1 MFIQQLFEGEI
12 KRVIVIYPGRFQPF
26 HLGHK
31 EVFETLQAKFGMD
44 NVYIG
49 TSNKT
54 DAVKSPFNFSDK
66 LQLMT
71 AAGVNNHHVIEVTS
85 PYMPDDYIRTIGFD
99 PKQTV
104 MIFAVGEPDL
114 KRLEVDA
121 NYTALT
127 PTGRPSKIPDG
138 KSVGDP
144 KPFKTFRSLQDSTT
158 ADQHQYVLIVN
169 EREKAVEVNGKK
181 INASHGTQVRELWN
195 QVRNDPKASAQV
207 LQQLYGRATP
217 ELAHLFNKIPDS
229 NAAPAPAPAAAP
241 KLKAVKQPQ
250 PAADLNEFAPPG
262 GDDGNDGFSDETLK
276 RLAAQWWQGDEDPRV
291 EKTLAAAGWEIG
303 QDEGYDNGGV
313 FVVQAGDINGNSY
326 ISWPAE
332 ELEGLGEGAII
343 TKDQLVDIYIKGK
356 GKNNMPIQ
364 KKVGAQIP
372 NSKVN
377 AFIAAVA
384 DKYGLNPKAFVYGP
398 SNGMSEAT
406 GDEKFDK
413 SMRQMTGKITPAD
426 ADEMFPTQEFEPY
439 DLDPS
444 RVPNEEKYKAKLFP
458 LAYQYWT
465 DGDNADELRKLGWE
479 PEYGDDY
486 VMVVLYGIGHDGHI
500 QYDKYDFD
508 AEGNDSVNEDA
519 AGVGVVASKKQKNDP
534 RYSMSLTKDVRPGE
548 VARNMKKLHLEGN
561 RGYNHGFASPTAPS
575 LGRRGRED
583 DEYHVPDPAPST
595 WYIRAN
601 GKIIKDKMGTPF
613 QFRDK
618 EAAHKSAMTMM
629 AKPFNAGKKFVLTTR
644 PEDEQGVAEA
654 KHFRTTYG
662 WAGGRNEKTG
672 KTYKHPDQI
681 KADKEEKRKEK
692 ELELEKNKQQTVAE
706 DAGPVTHRIG
716 VTVIDPNHPMVSKR
730 KEAIQKSIRITQ
742 TSRIDREAAINQAI
756 AHYRRK
762 GYKVLDHH
770 YMGTVD
776 ATVAE
781 GAELKQAKRKYNQ
794 AAKDANLDQVGAGKK
809 IDTMKKSLRQKDLD
823 NKKEIEEGATG
834 AKPGWMLRQ
843 DPALAKKVK
852 DSKAG
857 HQALKKWAG
866 KPVPKDDKQD
876 VAEATGDQKFDTMM
890 NKMTTGAMDREF
902 TLVTELGKLGQR
914 IVQNPK
920 LWARYQE
927 ENDSGDPD
935 WIISLIMD
943 GTGATFEEVSHLS
956 DLFGEIGGGMGRII
970 DFAWSVKEGHWEED
984 FLNPYRQHRSQGVA
998 ESMFDIDDKIKG
1010 QIQNITTEISDIP
1023 GYWDHQRDTFTPYGV
1038 EALEKA
1044 LGNNKKYVKYALSLT
1059 SDDYYVDESG
1069 LGLDYKRNRFKSLNM
1084 RENTEELNIGDP
1096 VIITGDVQFKGKT
1109 GDIDSFGDM
1118 KRFVVVN
1125 LYNYGRHSFHSS
1137 DVSSNEYVDPNEI
1150 DEDMYQYNKED
1161 PYNSEFAPRAG
1172 MGRMTLR
1179 GWKQQMIKRTAELA
1193 QQMSDAGQDI
1203 DKAAIWDHVY
1213 KKLKSMNMDPIAQE
1227 IEQAQAELEKIRQR
1241 GGVRSRAFN
1250 K

>member
-44 NVYIG
+44 NVFIG

-71 AAGVNNHHVIEVTS
+71 AAGVNNHHVIEVSS
-85 PYMPDDYIRTIGFD
+85 PYMPDDYVRTIGFD
-99 PKQTV
+99 PKETV

-207 LQQLYGRATP
+207 LQQLYGRSTP

-241 KLKAVKQPQ
+241 KLKAVKQPK

-313 FVVQAGDINGNSY
+313 FVVQAGDINGDSY

-377 AFIAAVA
+377 AFISAVA
-384 DKYGLNPKAFVYGP
+384 NKYGLNPKAFVYGP
-398 SNGMSEAT
+398 SNPMS
-406 GDEKFDK
+406 
-413 SMRQMTGKITPAD
+413 
-426 ADEMFPTQEFEPY
+426 
-439 DLDPS
+439 
-444 RVPNEEKYKAKLFP
+444 
-458 LAYQYWT
+458 
-465 DGDNADELRKLGWE
+465 
-479 PEYGDDY
+479 
-486 VMVVLYGIGHDGHI
+486 
-500 QYDKYDFD
+500 
-508 AEGNDSVNEDA
+508 EDA

-548 VARNMKKLHLEGN
+548 VTRNMKKLHLEGN

-575 LGRRGRED
+575 LGGSRRRED

-601 GKIIKDKMGTPF
+601 GKIIKDKMGTPY
-613 QFRDK
+613 QYRDK
-618 EAAHKSAMTMM
+618 ETARKAAMTMM
-629 AKPFNAGKKFVLTTR
+629 TKPFNAGKKFVLTTR
-644 PEDEQGVAEA
+644 PEDEAPAPVAEA
-654 KHFRTTYG
+654 S
-662 WAGGRNEKTG
+662 
-672 KTYKHPDQI
+672 
-681 KADKEEKRKEK
+681 
-692 ELELEKNKQQTVAE
+692 
-706 DAGPVTHRIG
+706 GPVTHRIG
-716 VTVIDPNHPMVSKR
+716 LTVTDPNHPMVSKR
-730 KEAIQKSIRITQ
+730 GETYHKTVRITQ
-742 TSRIDREAAINQAI
+742 DVSDREAAINQAI

-762 GYKVLDHH
+762 GYKVHDHH
-770 YMGTVD
+770 YIGTVD
-776 ATVAE
+776 NEPVAE
-781 GAELKQAKRKYNQ
+781 ATGDKPFDKMMTKIKQGTNKQKTADRKEQ
-794 AAKDANLDQVGAGKK
+794 QKQSQQRARDAFGNMFGGGNPADKLSIRKGVA
-809 IDTMKKSLRQKDLD
+809 
-823 NKKEIEEGATG
+823 EGATG

-866 KPVPKDDKQD
+866 KPVPKDNKQD
-876 VAEATGDQKFDTMM
+876 VAEGSINEFAPASNPGGGNYLKALASAWYNGTFNTGDLHKGIKSQEDVERILERGIHCGDGKVRKYIIGYNAAFDGVEIQSHDHYEYADYDDAGREIDSR
-890 NKMTTGAMDREF
+890 TGRPWGPYDVVEFHDRDLDESVAEGGIATVGWPDEGNHTGNTPPVSVGGTFPARPVVKKGSLVKAIGISGVYRVMDIR
-902 TLVTELGKLGQR
+902 GDQAY
-914 IVQNPK
+914 IVQEIPN
-920 LWARYQE
+920 
-927 ENDSGDPD
+927 SGGSNYVP
-935 WIISLIMD
+935 M
-943 GTGATFEEVSHLS
+943 S
-956 DLFGEIGGGMGRII
+956 DLRVWTNKPIM
-970 DFAWSVKEGHWEED
+970 KE
-984 FLNPYRQHRSQGVA
+984 NA
-998 ESMFDIDDKIKG
+998 
-1010 QIQNITTEISDIP
+1010 
-1023 GYWDHQRDTFTPYGV
+1023 
-1038 EALEKA
+1038 
-1044 LGNNKKYVKYALSLT
+1044 
-1059 SDDYYVDESG
+1059 
-1069 LGLDYKRNRFKSLNM
+1069 
-1084 RENTEELNIGDP
+1084 EELNIGDP
-1096 VIITGDVQFKGKT
+1096 VIITGKGIEFEGKT
-1109 GDIDSFGDM
+1109 GDIDSFGAM
-1118 KRFVVVN
+1118 KRFVVVD
-1125 LYNYGRHSFHSS
+1125 LYNHGKHSFHSS
-1137 DVSSNEYVDPNEI
+1137 DVSYNDHADKEDDL
-1150 DEDMYQYNKED
+1150 DEDMYQYNRED

-1193 QQMSDAGQDI
+1193 QQMSAAGQDI
-1203 DKAAIWDHVY
+1203 DKSALWDNVHA
-1213 KKLKSMNMDPIAQE
+1213 KLKSMNMDPIAQE